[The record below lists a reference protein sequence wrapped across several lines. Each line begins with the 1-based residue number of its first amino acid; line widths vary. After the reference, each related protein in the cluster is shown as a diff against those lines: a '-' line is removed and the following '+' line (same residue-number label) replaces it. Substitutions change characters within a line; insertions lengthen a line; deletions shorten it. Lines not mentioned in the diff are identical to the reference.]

1 MANAPQVAP
10 AAQLI
15 AEGSTVLGIELG
27 STNIKASLIGPDFQQ
42 LASGSHQ
49 WENQF
54 AGQLWTYSLDAIHAG
69 LQECFAA
76 LLADSRQRYGVAPT
90 GFASMGVSAM
100 MHGYMAFGEN
110 GDLLVP
116 FRTWRNTNTQVAA
129 EQLTGAFGFNIPLRW
144 SVAHYFQAMIDGEE
158 HAAQVA
164 HLTTLAGY
172 VHTQLTG
179 EKVLGIGDASGM
191 FPIDTATG
199 NYDAAM
205 LETFGE
211 ISAQYRAKQPLAELL
226 PAVLPAGAAAGT
238 LSEAGARLLDPT
250 GQLQA
255 GAPFCPP
262 EGDAGTGMV
271 ATNSVAVRTGNV
283 SAGTSI
289 FAMLVLDQPLASLH
303 HEIDV
308 VTTPAGDSVAMVH
321 CNNGASEIGV
331 WAGVFRD
338 FAIALGMDASSDQ
351 VFEALLGSALNGQP
365 DGAGLLAY
373 NNLSGEPV
381 TGLDQGR
388 PLIIRTPDSSLN
400 LANLMRAQ
408 VYGMFA
414 TLSLGMKVLAAEGVK
429 AEKMYAHGG
438 IFRTAGVAQR
448 FLAAALD
455 TPVSVSETAGH
466 GGPWGIAVL
475 ASFRQ
480 FMESNPQ
487 ATLDTFLGEQVFA
500 DAAAR
505 EVSPLP
511 EDVIGYNAW
520 LQNYESGLAIQH
532 AAIAAL

>member
-1 MANAPQVAP
+1 MATAPQDAT

-15 AEGSTVLGIELG
+15 TSGQTVLGVELG

-49 WENQF
+49 WDNKFED
-54 AGQLWTYSLDAIHAG
+54 QLWTYSLDAIRTG
-69 LQECFAA
+69 LQQCFAA
-76 LLADSRQRYGVAPT
+76 VLADCRQRYGVAPSS
-90 GFASMGVSAM
+90 FASMGVSAM
-100 MHGYMAFGEN
+100 MHGYLAFGQDGE
-110 GDLLVP
+110 LLVP
-116 FRTWRNTNTQVAA
+116 FRTWRNTNTRVAA
-129 EQLTGAFGFNIPLRW
+129 ERLTGAFRVNIPLRW

-158 HAAQVA
+158 HVPQVR

-172 VHTQLTG
+172 VHTLLTG

-199 NYDAAM
+199 TYDAAM
-205 LETFGE
+205 LDAFDE
-211 ISAQYRAKQPLAELL
+211 ISASYQATCTLAELL
-226 PAVLPAGAAAGT
+226 PAVLPAGAAAGN

-250 GQLQA
+250 GQLQP
-255 GAPFCPP
+255 GTPFCPP

-289 FAMLVLDQPLASLH
+289 FAMLVLERPLAGVH

-331 WAGVFRD
+331 WAGVFGE
-338 FAIALGMDASSDQ
+338 FAKALGVDASSDRI
-351 VFEALLGSALNGQP
+351 FEALLGSALDGQA

-381 TGLDQGR
+381 TGLEQGR
-388 PLIIRTPDSSLN
+388 PLVIRTPDSALT

-414 TLSLGMKVLAAEGVK
+414 TLSLGMKVLAAQGVQV
-429 AEKMYAHGG
+429 EKLNAHGG

-455 TPVSVSETAGH
+455 TEVSVSETAGH

-480 FMESNPQ
+480 FIEANPQ
-487 ATLDTFLGEQVFA
+487 ASLDSYLDELVFA
-500 DAAAR
+500 EANTKDAA
-505 EVSPLP
+505 PLP
-511 EDVIGYNAW
+511 EDVVGYNAW
-520 LQNYESGLAIQH
+520 LQNYESGLAIQR

>member
-1 MANAPQVAP
+1 MENVHPTAP

-15 AEGSTVLGIELG
+15 AEGNAVLGIELG

-42 LASGSHQ
+42 LSSGSHQ

-54 AGQLWTYSLDAIHAG
+54 SDQLWTYSIESIHAG
-69 LQECFAA
+69 LQDCFAA
-76 LLADSRQRYGVAPT
+76 LLADCRQRYGVTPT
-90 GFASMGVSAM
+90 SFASVGISAM
-100 MHGYMAFGEN
+100 MHGYMAFDESGE
-110 GDLLVP
+110 LLVP
-116 FRTWRNTNTQVAA
+116 FRTWRNTNTSAA
-129 EQLTGAFGFNIPLRW
+129 AAKLTEAFGFNIPLRW
-144 SVAHYFQAMIDGEE
+144 SVAHYFQAMLDREA
-158 HAAQVA
+158 HVAKVA

-172 VHTQLTG
+172 VHEQLTG
-179 EKVLGIGDASGM
+179 EKVLGVGDASGM

-205 LETFGE
+205 LETF
-211 ISAQYRAKQPLAELL
+211 AQLAASYPAPHRLEELL
-226 PAVLPAGAAAGT
+226 PAVLPAGAAAGK
-238 LSEAGARLLDPT
+238 LSESGARLLDPT
-250 GQLQA
+250 GTLQA
-255 GAPFCPP
+255 GVPFCPP

-289 FAMLVLDQPLASLH
+289 FAMLVLDQPLAGLH

-331 WAGVFRD
+331 WAGVFGD
-338 FAIALGMDASSDQ
+338 FARALGATASSDE
-351 VFEALLGSALNGQP
+351 VFGALLGSALEGAA

-381 TGLDQGR
+381 TGLEQGR

-414 TLSLGMKVLAAEGVK
+414 TLSLGMKVLAAEGVR
-429 AEKMYAHGG
+429 AERMHAHGG

-455 TPVSVSETAGH
+455 TPVSVSQTAGH

-475 ASFRQ
+475 ASFRKYL
-480 FMESNPQ
+480 ESNPD
-487 ATLDTFLGEQVFA
+487 TSLDAFLNGQVFA
-500 DAAAR
+500 SAKTQEA
-505 EVSPLP
+505 SPLP
-511 EDVIGYNAW
+511 EDVAGYSAW
-520 LQNYESGLAIQH
+520 LANYESGLAIQR